1 MRPSNANKRRPTMTD
16 DDRAEPQV
24 RTTMRTRT
32 RSTGD
37 PGETTPA
44 TATCIWHQDRRLL
57 HPQPPQSLALWR
69 VDAEGQ
75 DFVGQPFRV
84 VGQVHLQ
91 IEADEAGGEGL
102 TAGAGVR

>member
-1 MRPSNANKRRPTMTD
+1 MITDTATPAPPTPTRPAAPPNA
-16 DDRAEPQV
+16 QV
-24 RTTMRTRT
+24 RTP
-32 RSTGD
+32 SID
-37 PGETTPA
+37 YA
-44 TATCIWHQDRRLL
+44 TAL
-57 HPQPPQSLALWR
+57 PQSLALWR

-102 TAGAGVR
+102 TAGAGVRAYRRIT